1 MTNGRGSGPKVFVPL
16 FIGAMGLA
24 ALTNEAGSP
33 GFAAFRTIDVV
44 RLLASGMCLGAAVA
58 ALGIFFL
65 GSRSR

>member
-1 MTNGRGSGPKVFVPL
+1 
-16 FIGAMGLA
+16 
-24 ALTNEAGSP
+24 LTNEAGSP

-44 RLLASGMCLGAAVA
+44 RLLASGVCLGAAVA